1 VSQADD
7 GLPESDKEHD
17 MAATT
22 ETSENAGLSA
32 DEKAAVKQ
40 RAAELRAEAKA
51 GKTRA
56 AGEKAVRE
64 AIAAMP
70 DDDRVLAEGIDRI
83 VAEVA
88 PQLMPKTWYG
98 FPAYTDAQGKVVV
111 FFKAASKFTTR
122 YATLGFEEA
131 AQLDD
136 GDLWVT
142 SFALTRLT
150 PAVEKTIA
158 DHIRRAAG

>member
-1 VSQADD
+1 
-7 GLPESDKEHD
+7 
-17 MAATT
+17 MAEKT
-22 ETSENAGLSA
+22 AGLSKEER
-32 DEKAAVKQ
+32 DAVKE
-40 RAAELRAEAKA
+40 RAAELRAEEKA

-64 AIAAMP
+64 AIAALP
-70 DDDRVLAEGIDRI
+70 DEDRILAAGIDRI

-88 PQLMPKTWYG
+88 PQLTPKTWYG
-98 FPAYTDAQGKVVV
+98 FPAYADDDGKIVV
-111 FFKAASKFTTR
+111 FFKAASKYTTR

-142 SFALTRLT
+142 SFAVLALT
-150 PAVEKTIA
+150 PETERTITE
-158 DHIRRAAG
+158 HIRKAAG

>member
-1 VSQADD
+1 
-7 GLPESDKEHD
+7 
-17 MAATT
+17 MA
-22 ETSENAGLSA
+22 EKTSGLSKEER
-32 DEKAAVKQ
+32 DAVKQ
-40 RAAELRAEAKA
+40 RAAELRAEEKA

-70 DDDRVLAEGIDRI
+70 EEDRVLAEGIDRI
-83 VAEVA
+83 VSEVA
-88 PQLMPKTWYG
+88 PQLIPKTWYG
-98 FPAYTDAQGKVVV
+98 FPSYADEAGKVVV

-122 YATLGFEEA
+122 YATLGFEES

-142 SFALTRLT
+142 SFAILALT
-150 PAVEKTIA
+150 PETEKTIA
-158 DHIRRAAG
+158 AHIRQAAG

>member
-1 VSQADD
+1 
-7 GLPESDKEHD
+7 
-17 MAATT
+17 MAEKT
-22 ETSENAGLSA
+22 AGLSQ
-32 DEKAAVKQ
+32 EEREAVKQ
-40 RAAELRAEAKA
+40 RAAELRAQEKA
-51 GKTRA
+51 GKSRA

-83 VAEVA
+83 VSEVA
-88 PQLMPKTWYG
+88 PHLMPKTWYG
-98 FPAYTDAQGKVVV
+98 FPAYTDADGKVVV

-122 YATLGFEEA
+122 YATLGFEDA

-142 SFALTRLT
+142 SFALISLT
-150 PAVEKTIA
+150 PETERTIA
-158 DHIRRAAG
+158 EHIRKAAG